1 MHEERRGKMFDVL
14 ITSLTFI
21 LIIVIAYFLK
31 KVKVLKKSDAN
42 ILATIIMNVT
52 LPCALLTSANG
63 ITLDMTILIL
73 IAVGILSNVIMILV
87 GYGFAYKER
96 PVIKG
101 TYMINV
107 SGYNI
112 GNFVLPLFNLFSL
125 VWESFIYVLLI
136 LEMH

>member
-1 MHEERRGKMFDVL
+1 MKKEGEKMFDVL

-112 GNFVLPLFNLFSL
+112 GNFVLPF
-125 VWESFIYVLLI
+125 VQSFFPGMGVVYLCSFDI
-136 LEMH
+136 